1 MKGSAGDVSRFYSP
15 EDSLQTFCL
24 CRQNIDVSFRL
35 QSSGS
40 GFTLELPVC
49 LCAMWIHCVYLCLW
63 GVMCVDSVCVRWGDI
78 ERGGVPF
85 IYAFML

>member
-15 EDSLQTFCL
+15 EDSLQAFCL
-24 CRQNIDVSFRL
+24 CRQNIDVSFKV

-49 LCAMWIHCVYLCLW
+49 LCAMRCGITVCICACGASCV
-63 GVMCVDSVCVRWGDI
+63 
-78 ERGGVPF
+78 
-85 IYAFML
+85 